1 MGRKGF
7 PQSAPIQFPIVPGGC
22 AGAKPKTK
30 NKLMSVKYE
39 LAYKAGSYTG
49 KDGQAKP
56 EWVKPVMVMSG
67 KETTF
72 AVVDALL
79 LNPTVA
85 VSIWQDRKVEVRS
98 EVLMN
103 VFPAGE
109 KDPEGMVCRISY
121 VAGRYASGA
130 ETKASWAT
138 FARIF
143 KSAAGGLYAR
153 VETAALNPVAV
164 LQMLRAKE
172 QVGQDVIFA
181 VFIPRDEAA
190 APAAAA
196 APAPED
202 DEIPF

>member
-1 MGRKGF
+1 M
-7 PQSAPIQFPIVPGGC
+7 SA
-22 AGAKPKTK
+22 
-30 NKLMSVKYE
+30 LKYE

-49 KDGQAKP
+49 KDGAAKP
-56 EWVKPVMVMSG
+56 AWVKPVRVMSG
-67 KETTF
+67 KDNAF

-79 LNPTVA
+79 LNPAVA
-85 VSIWQDRKVEVRS
+85 VSIWQDRKVEVGA
-98 EVLMN
+98 EVLMS

-109 KDPEGMVCRISY
+109 KDPDGMVGRISY
-121 VAGRYASGA
+121 VAGRYTTGTGT

-143 KSAAGGLYAR
+143 KGASGNFYAR

-172 QVGQDVIFA
+172 QVGQDVLFS
-181 VFIPRDEAA
+181 VFIPRDAVEAL
-190 APAAAA
+190 PAAKAEMAA
-196 APAPED
+196 APED